1 MVISQVRS
9 WLVKKSL
16 LYLNCVHMALKNL
29 LPTNKQDLSRQETF
43 FSYERNCRGK
53 WGVFYCFLR
62 RWGKAFLLTEEIL
75 PYKRNT
81 FLLSK
86 GIFIISSFTKGIFI
100 HIYLHSQEESSFY
113 NDCGSSWQETKDM
126 RCFFLC
132 VVIRSF
138 TW

>member
-43 FSYERNCRGK
+43 FSYERNCLGK

-100 HIYLHSQEESSFY
+100 HIYLHSQWLWKQLARNKRYEV
-113 NDCGSSWQETKDM
+113 
-126 RCFFLC
+126 FFSVCCHSIIYL
-132 VVIRSF
+132 IKP
-138 TW
+138 